1 MKNKRFLDAWKLD
14 TLFSGS
20 SDSEELTELIA
31 QTKYGIEECLER
43 VSKLDLTSAHSA
55 ETAVASLL
63 RDLGC
68 IQNAVSQVN
77 SFVVCLLAENPANKK
92 AVSLQGQI
100 ASVKARSNS
109 LLQNFQQQLAET
121 DPSVWERLLESES
134 LKAYQFV
141 MNEWRV
147 HASSGLSGS
156 EEALISNLM
165 IDGYHAWNDLYRSI
179 INNLRVE
186 IEIDGSEEQ
195 FSIGQAVNLRSHAD
209 QKIRKNAF
217 IALETTW
224 SAQQDTMA
232 RILNHITGFR
242 LQVDQQRGTAN
253 SLAQPLRD
261 NRMSEE
267 TLRAMWRV
275 VERHKP
281 AFVDYLDHKA
291 QMAGNK
297 QMPSYDF
304 WAPYQQKD
312 NALDFQQGA
321 DFILQQ
327 FQQFGPELETFAR
340 TAFENGWVEAA
351 NRSGKSATAFC
362 AGFPLSGESRVF
374 LTFDGSKTNL
384 LTMAH
389 EIGHA
394 FHNHALKPVAPLNR
408 KYGMSTA
415 ETASTFAEMIV
426 LDAAIEQAEDDDEK
440 LGLLDEKIKR
450 SVMNFMNLHA
460 RFLFEERLYEARKGG
475 MLSAEGLNEMME
487 DALAEAYAGSM
498 SDLPVHSWIS
508 TPHFYITSSPF
519 YNFPYTFGYLFAIS
533 IYAKAKEQGTDFEK
547 RYLALLRDTGSTT
560 VEQLALKHLG
570 EDITQESFWEQG
582 MALCLKDTEEF
593 IRLSSEKSLVK
604 Q

>member
-1 MKNKRFLDAWKLD
+1 MKSKGFLDAWKLD

-20 SDSEELTELIA
+20 SDSEELAELIA
-31 QTKYGIEECLER
+31 QTKYGIEECLES
-43 VSKLDLTSAHSA
+43 VSELDLTSAHSA
-55 ETAVASLL
+55 ETVVASLL

-68 IQNAVSQVN
+68 IQNAVSQLN

-100 ASVKARSNS
+100 SSIKARSNS

-121 DPSVWERLLESES
+121 DPSVWKRLLEAES
-134 LKAYQFV
+134 LKDYRFV
-141 MNEWRV
+141 LNEWRT

-186 IEIDGSEEQ
+186 IDGSEEQ

-217 IALETTW
+217 IALENTW
-224 SAQQDTMA
+224 ITQQDTMA

-242 LQVDQQRGTAN
+242 LQVDQKRGIAN

-291 QMAGNK
+291 QMAGK
-297 QMPSYDF
+297 EQMPSYDF
-304 WAPYQQKD
+304 WAPYQEKD
-312 NALDFQQGA
+312 IAIDFQQGA
-321 DFILQQ
+321 DFVLQQ
-327 FQQFGPELETFAR
+327 FHQFGPELETFAR
-340 TAFENGWVEAA
+340 TAFEKGWVEAA
-351 NRSGKSATAFC
+351 NRPGKSATAFC

-374 LTFDGSKTNL
+374 LTFDGSMTNL

-426 LDAAIEQAEDDDEK
+426 LDAAIEQTDDNDEK
-440 LGLLDEKIKR
+440 LVLLDEKIKR

-475 MLSAEGLNEMME
+475 MLSAERLNEMME
-487 DALAEAYAGSM
+487 EALAEAYSGSM
-498 SDLPVHSWIS
+498 SDLPVHSWVS

-547 RYLALLRDTGSTT
+547 RYLALLRDTGSMT
-560 VEQLALKHLG
+560 VEDLAMKHLG

-593 IRLSSEKSLVK
+593 IRLSEKSLVN